1 VLENNRKNAKLSK
14 SSKGL
19 GEPKVIGEQPDL
31 LKETIRKESKRELD
45 IAASAQ
51 KAARWNADGF
61 NMMAVVAGYFIQRSE
76 VSEKKVDDFM
86 VQLKEAQAEK
96 GRSLEELES
105 QLSQSFQQERSQ
117 WNQQLE
123 QVKEAKEAQ
132 CKEDRKR
139 EEEIAQLTQQLQVA
153 AEKQQQLENSTK
165 QSLEQLETRLRDEA
179 SQQTNQLTE
188 QLRAQHADERSVLLA
203 QAETEKEQLREQLTQ
218 TAAEAERTLREQWDA
233 ERVKLREE
241 LAHEQQQLVE
251 KGEAAAAAT
260 TCSSGTNSVGSTGSL
275 KKTKKTAGTSATG
288 YKLEAERERAGRL
301 EQEVESLRTVLEMKT
316 EELHASR
323 LSRIKLEERLTELEQ
338 KEDAW
343 RKANAL
349 VEDLKE
355 QLAARF
361 EVERRLVVENRS
373 LCSIMEKEHHE
384 KKRLSMENEQLT
396 WKIKQECE
404 GMSRSFCEGVT
415 DYSLPSALN
424 FRTSFGS
431 GGRPGS
437 APPTKLGGG
446 PTSLPCHA
454 PLPFTEDGQSGP
466 PHSPRVLE
474 IVEKVESVAWKL
486 EYDLPESSPRVAR
499 KISPQ
504 SPLYLRKCKSSGLM
518 TRSLDRTNMLTRS
531 NSSPTN
537 NALTLANLNS
547 PTSPLLKRSTS
558 IRRKVSPPQFETLNE
573 FTDESDESRKTSP
586 DEHRSSGGG
595 GDCAS
600 GVRSTLTV
608 VDTRAVRAATP
619 TRKAVLEQ
627 PDPIDI
633 GLFEDD
639 MCEIS
644 SSSEIEVGDPDS
656 LNTDTTDSD
665 LGVAYDHH
673 HHLHLHSHP
682 TTHQPLRQSAQQE
695 QHQSRAAAAAV
706 NDNLNNLS
714 LSLSDHHQPATSESS
729 SMETGGMVVSS
740 PTNSELHS
748 PVTEMTLRSGLL
760 SRRNAASNR
769 AVGGN
774 DDSSDDEDERDAAT
788 AGDRDESDT
797 DLSEASS
804 CSSSEEAI
812 TGQDTTGSINLDTT
826 QNVAST
832 ASGNGGSAGA
842 GSGVSG
848 HSLVS
853 GAAGGKLNTSLPS
866 YCLTRLFKQP
876 TNAGAAGGGGG
887 DPTDSSDSDF

>member
-139 EEEIAQLTQQLQVA
+139 EEEIAQLTQQLQEA

-188 QLRAQHADERSVLLA
+188 QLRVQQADERSALLA

-218 TAAEAERTLREQWDA
+218 AAAEAERALREQWDA
-233 ERVKLREE
+233 ERAKLRED

-260 TCSSGTNSVGSTGSL
+260 SSSGTGSIGSTGSL

-595 GDCAS
+595 DCASGS

-673 HHLHLHSHP
+673 HHLHLHNHP

-695 QHQSRAAAAAV
+695 QHQSRAAAAVAAI

-729 SMETGGMVVSS
+729 SMEAGGMVVSS

-760 SRRNAASNR
+760 SRRNATSNR

-774 DDSSDDEDERDAAT
+774 DDSSDDEDEREAAT

-826 QNVAST
+826 QTVAST
-832 ASGNGGSAGA
+832 ASGNGGSGA

-853 GAAGGKLNTSLPS
+853 AGGKLNTSLPS

-876 TNAGAAGGGGG
+876 TNAGTAGGG